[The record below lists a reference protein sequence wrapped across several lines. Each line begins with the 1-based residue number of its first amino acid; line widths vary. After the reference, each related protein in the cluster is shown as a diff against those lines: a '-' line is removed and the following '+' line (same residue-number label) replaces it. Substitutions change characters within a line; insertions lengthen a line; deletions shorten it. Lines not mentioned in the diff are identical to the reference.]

1 MGLHSLPELSRIS
14 WSPSSCLFAA
24 PSLLV
29 LHVEVAGPE
38 GQQDVPAAYLVRGR
52 FRESCCPKFFWGRTL
67 VTGQYPAVPFKGCL
81 FTVIPNDFPTPHLL
95 MLLRHLQ
102 WSPWASWITCSSP
115 ASALPNCPLL
125 CCPWFVS
132 HLLKTPLWLVLR
144 ELHCHQGRH
153 PHLPG
158 LLLWFIFTGTLC
170 SVLTKAVPAQDA
182 LPWPRWLFFLQ
193 YLPFSSTG
201 SLHIFREWHPTRSL
215 SYCPLCHHW

>member
-1 MGLHSLPELSRIS
+1 MHSLPELSRIS

-81 FTVIPNDFPTPHLL
+81 FTVVPNDLPTPRLL

-102 WSPWASWITCSSP
+102 WSPWASRLLGHRLSCRSRF
-115 ASALPNCPLL
+115 LPLRHCPSLAFL
-125 CCPWFVS
+125 IPGFGGLYLAWDSDV
-132 HLLKTPLWLVLR
+132 
-144 ELHCHQGRH
+144 GH
-153 PHLPG
+153 PLPG
-158 LLLWFIFTGTLC
+158 PCPHDHRVPQAAHGPGCGPDSQWGGPRGA
-170 SVLTKAVPAQDA
+170 VLGRRGEPGSAGWWGLHAAHLSGQERESHP
-182 LPWPRWLFFLQ
+182 PRLGANL
-193 YLPFSSTG
+193 G
-201 SLHIFREWHPTRSL
+201 
-215 SYCPLCHHW
+215 